1 MEKAFFDSPIF
12 SISPYEAMEMRHKA
26 QQTPV
31 IDPDIQEIVD
41 GYGGRFILGN
51 RNTDT
56 GRIGWYLGEV
66 LATPFADEED
76 APLNLTKTKAE
87 FSAINDDLTFG
98 LDNNIDGIIDN
109 ISDVPFEHWDYL
121 FSAGTYGQFK
131 DRVRFVKAGLPQ
143 AQALGTGGIV
153 GTLGD
158 IGGMVAL
165 GMAAEPLVLAG
176 LGTTTTL
183 AGRAA
188 ASSSGMFRTQLVGQ
202 AAMEAA
208 ATLSRTGLTARY
220 AAMGAAEE
228 IVYQSIRNGIDPV
241 YSPNASSVIYD
252 IAFSS
257 GVSGILGGAVF
268 GRTFAKDQIEEAAK
282 ALKAEKTVNLP
293 GGYTVSY
300 DSRLAF
306 DSPAAADRMLFAA
319 GTGNVQ
325 EEADKIAK
333 SLWADWERSPR
344 RVDLAIPGTRS
355 VSLPVIDPALVTKW
369 SNVYDIG
376 DTLIPL
382 TANEGFQAYSRQAV
396 LRGRFR
402 GKPGNVVGLRSAIKA
417 AAFELSVAG
426 LKLDEATFAK
436 IGQAIV
442 KVERQKLV
450 AGAFNKAFWEEVSK
464 DLPADVVA
472 NLRKPNE
479 RTFIGGIDR
488 SLMDLSQRE
497 DMVDAIWDSFKT
509 NKHLSGGKL
518 TADGQ
523 SSLIFQVLQ
532 QLRQRGATVNREVV
546 ADVVDELRR
555 ISQNPP
561 TRVNAKGRK
570 VLDTNARRLAVAQVI
585 NKRVKDGKEIYLPPS
600 LVNKMNVVPA
610 TRAGVAAAGSTPS
623 GLPGSSDFSD
633 VPLLQRF
640 LTERLPIWEKWGNQA
655 ARMMQSKNGA
665 VRLIGH
671 LSFNARKALNKA
683 QPQTIFEFGSSVL
696 HHMQF
701 AFMRGYRNQ
710 FIRFALGGGTN
721 NVPMD
726 KVTLATYMKNAFGN
740 KELRRDFNRRVAQ
753 QLRTGVYDDAV
764 EAVNDAAK
772 GFREIFNKIHAMAAE
787 VGLRGFDK
795 SAVVNYMPRLWR
807 WDRIRRLSTTP
818 EGEKDLTRLIK
829 AAIDQNGRKVVID
842 GVEQTIKGDIDAA
855 ATAFTERLISIA
867 QKTENAPMTE
877 QDQELVEALGDLLG
891 PVKAT
896 TPSKTPFGRARI
908 LLNEQATVQTANGAD
923 HLGDGKT
930 VLSIADLTNDDLPF
944 VFKKYVTSMMG
955 AINEKRLINA
965 FNEELRIRGV
975 FGPEY
980 TTSDGTV
987 LKNTVE
993 VTTIDE
999 MLGLAR
1005 KIGGEIDP
1013 GHEEGFRE
1021 VIAALRYEPLHHGTT
1036 GVLDRVLGIA
1046 IPYGYLT
1053 TGGQFG
1059 LAAMGEMARIVGTL
1073 GFFQMMR
1080 QMPILPE
1087 MIGNWKNMDKDA
1099 QNFASFIDTWF
1110 APSTDR
1116 MRRAFMETGQSDPS
1130 AGILKRGLDSTSNLM
1145 SDITLLAPIT
1155 SFTQQL
1161 TAATTIQHLYEVS
1174 KGATSRMDNAT
1185 LRTLGLEPEQYQ
1197 KIIDFVG
1204 ANAELRNGF
1213 LGERVTNLKNLDA
1226 KEMDLVKA
1234 FVQRT
1239 VDTRI
1244 QSIPTRGDFH
1254 KLVFGFAGRLFT
1266 QFRTFNLKGIDNFL
1280 IQNAGRT
1287 SKGAGIQVAKEIGAT
1302 MMLSGLIAYARN
1314 YADWRSQVAAGN
1326 SEAANETE
1334 KLLTVDGALRGAAM
1348 GPSEFFLPT
1357 TATDFVWKTLA
1368 DKDPLFSPY
1377 RYSGLDWYGF
1387 PGQAAVSRS
1396 WAVGKD
1402 LYGASV
1408 GDAFDLSIER
1418 EITRGTLHKARL
1430 LLPGQNIPILK
1441 QYFNILESDIAT
1453 EYNLR
1458 KTQPRRD

>member
-41 GYGGRFILGN
+41 GYGGRFALGN

-56 GRIGWYLGEV
+56 GRIGWYLGEI

-87 FSAINDDLTFG
+87 FDPINDDLTFG
-98 LDNNIDGIIDN
+98 LDNNIDGILDN
-109 ISDVPFEHWDYL
+109 ISDIPFEHWDYL
-121 FSAGTYGQFK
+121 FSASTFGQLK

-241 YSPNASSVIYD
+241 YSPEASSVIYD

-293 GGYTVSY
+293 GGWTVSY

-319 GTGNVQ
+319 GTGNIQ

-355 VSLPVIDPALVTKW
+355 VSLPVIDPTLVTKW

-546 ADVVDELRR
+546 ADVIDELRR

-683 QPQTIFEFGSSVL
+683 QPQTIFEFGSSIL

-818 EGEKDLTRLIK
+818 EGKKDLTRLIK

-908 LLNEQATVQTANGAD
+908 LLNEQAAVQTVNGAD

-999 MLGLAR
+999 MIGLAR

-1130 AGILKRGLDSTSNLM
+1130 AGILKRGLDSTANLM
-1145 SDITLLAPIT
+1145 SDITFLAPIT

-1174 KGATSRMDNAT
+1174 KGVTSRMDNAT

-1254 KLVFGFAGRLFT
+1254 KLAFGFAGRLFT

-1430 LLPGQNIPILK
+1430 LLPGQNMPILK

>member
-76 APLNLTKTKAE
+76 APLNLTKTKSE
-87 FSAINDDLTFG
+87 FSPVNDDLTFG

-158 IGGMVAL
+158 IGGMMAI
-165 GMAAEPLVLAG
+165 GMAAEPLVMAG

-188 ASSSGMFRTQLVGQ
+188 ASSSGMFWTQAPAQ

-208 ATLSRTGLTARY
+208 ATLSRSSLTARY
-220 AAMGAAEE
+220 AALGVAEE
-228 IVYQSIRNGIDPV
+228 VVYQSVRNGIDPV
-241 YSPNASSVIYD
+241 YSPDASQVIYD
-252 IAFSS
+252 IAYSA
-257 GVSGILGGAVF
+257 GVSGLLGGAIF
-268 GRTFAKDQIEEAAK
+268 GRTFAKDQIQEAAK
-282 ALKAEKTVNLP
+282 KLRAEKTVDLP
-293 GGYTVSY
+293 GGWTVTY

-344 RVDLAIPGTRS
+344 IADL
-355 VSLPVIDPALVTKW
+355 SLPKEAAGGLV
-369 SNVYDIG
+369 G
-376 DTLIPL
+376 M
-382 TANEGFQAYSRQAV
+382 
-396 LRGRFR
+396 
-402 GKPGNVVGLRSAIKA
+402 RSAIKA

-426 LKLDEATFAK
+426 LKLDEAVFAK
-436 IGQAIV
+436 IGQALV

-464 DLPADVVA
+464 DLPADIVA

-479 RTFIGGIDR
+479 RTLIPGIDR
-488 SLMDLSQRE
+488 SVMDLSQRE
-497 DMVDAIWDSFKT
+497 DMVDAVWDSFKT
-509 NKHLSGGKL
+509 NKHMSGGKL
-518 TADGQ
+518 SADGK

-610 TRAGVAAAGSTPS
+610 TRAGVAAVGSVPS

-633 VPLLQRF
+633 VPRLQKF
-640 LTERLPIWEKWGNQA
+640 LTERLPIWEKWGNQS
-655 ARMMQSKNGA
+655 ARLMQSENGA
-665 VRLIGH
+665 ARLIGF
-671 LSFNARKALNKA
+671 LSFNARRAINNA
-683 QPQTIFEFGSSVL
+683 QPQTIFEAGSSVL

-710 FIRFALGGGTN
+710 FIRFALGNGSN
-721 NVPMD
+721 NISMD
-726 KVTLATYMKNAFGN
+726 KVTLSTAMKKAFGS

-753 QLRTGVYDDAV
+753 QLRTGAYDDAV
-764 EAVNDAAK
+764 DAVNDAAK
-772 GFREIFNKIHAMAAE
+772 GFREIFNKMHSMAAE

-795 SAVVNYMPRLWR
+795 TAVVNYMPRLWR
-807 WDRIRRLSTTP
+807 WDKIRRLATTP
-818 EGEKDLTRLIK
+818 EGKKDLTRLIK

-855 ATAFTERLISIA
+855 AKAFTERLISIA
-867 QKTENAPMTE
+867 KKTENAPMTE

-965 FNEELRIRGV
+965 FNDELRIRGV
-975 FGPEY
+975 FSPEY

-999 MLGLAR
+999 MIGLAR
-1005 KIGGEIDP
+1005 KIGGEIDT
-1013 GHEEGFRE
+1013 GHEEGLRE
-1021 VIAALRYEPLHHGTT
+1021 VIAAMRYEPLHHGTT

-1073 GFFQMMR
+1073 GFTQMMR
-1080 QMPILPE
+1080 QMPILTE

-1116 MRRAFMETGQSDPS
+1116 MRRAFMETGQPDAS
-1130 AGILKRGLDSTSNLM
+1130 AGILKRGLDSTANLM

-1161 TAATTIQHLYEVS
+1161 TAATTIQHLYEAS
-1174 KGATSRMDNAT
+1174 KGVTSRMDNAT

-1204 ANAELRNGF
+1204 TNAEVRNGF
-1213 LGERVTNLKNLDA
+1213 LGERITNLKNLDA

-1254 KLVFGFAGRLFT
+1254 KLAFGFMGRLLT

-1302 MMLSGLIAYARN
+1302 MLFSGLIAYARN
-1314 YADWRSQVAAGN
+1314 YADWRSQVAAGDR
-1326 SEAANETE
+1326 ERADETE

-1348 GPSEFFLPT
+1348 GPAEFFLPT
-1357 TATDFVWKTLA
+1357 TAADSLWTTLA

-1377 RYSGLDWYGF
+1377 RYSGLAWYGF

-1418 EITRGTLHKARL
+1418 DITRGTLHKARL
-1430 LLPGQNIPILK
+1430 LLPGQNMPILK

-1453 EYNLR
+1453 EYNLQ